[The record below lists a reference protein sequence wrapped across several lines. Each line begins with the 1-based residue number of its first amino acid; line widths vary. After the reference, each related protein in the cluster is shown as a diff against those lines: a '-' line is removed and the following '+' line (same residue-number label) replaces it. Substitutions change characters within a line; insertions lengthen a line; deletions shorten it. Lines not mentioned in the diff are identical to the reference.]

1 MVCGLF
7 DSGWNFGIGFLKIE
21 NERTPARAF
30 GGGCPKCVES
40 VFAYACHFKISCKKF
55 VKIFDVAVFGFVF
68 LAGD

>member
-7 DSGWNFGIGFLKIE
+7 DSGWNFGIDFLKIE
-21 NERTPARAF
+21 NKRTPAQGVR
-30 GGGCPKCVES
+30 GMCPKCEES